1 MPYSTSSNIYREHIF
16 EANKAARMAEMK
28 RRNEPSSHADFARL
42 FNELD
47 IWRKAEVQKIK
58 TNTPPG
64 DERRIALA
72 ALLAEETKALQ
83 NIQVS

>member
-1 MPYSTSSNIYREHIF
+1 MQHREQIF

-28 RRNEPSSHADFARL
+28 RRNEPSTNADFARL

-47 IWRKAEVQKIK
+47 IWRKGEVQKIK
-58 TNTPPG
+58 ANTPPG
-64 DERRIALA
+64 EERRIALA

-83 NIQVS
+83 NIQVGGG

>member
-1 MPYSTSSNIYREHIF
+1 
-16 EANKAARMAEMK
+16 MAEMK
-28 RRNEPSSHADFARL
+28 RRNEPTSNADFARL

-47 IWRKAEVQKIK
+47 IWRRAEVVKIK

-64 DERRIALA
+64 EERRIALA

-83 NIQVS
+83 NIQVLFLFTLISISVQC

>member
-1 MPYSTSSNIYREHIF
+1 
-16 EANKAARMAEMK
+16 MK
-28 RRNEPSSHADFARL
+28 HRNEPSSNADFARL

-47 IWRKAEVQKIK
+47 VWRKAEVVKIK

-83 NIQVS
+83 SIQVRCVECFYFLQ